1 MIGALADKI
10 TKCFVKNSIVS
21 YEDQEIYTYGLHQGI
36 IMIVNILTFILIG
49 LSFRMI
55 RESLMFMIFYIP
67 LRTYAGGYHAKTPTS
82 CYILS
87 IFMIILVLLAVK
99 TVSWTISIII
109 GISLLSGIII
119 FALSPVEDK
128 NKPLSDSQ
136 MIRYRQMARA
146 ILAIELIGI
155 AVLLYGGY
163 SNVALP
169 MVLSVATGSIMVVLG
184 RGVEI
189 IRIRKNQI

>member
-1 MIGALADKI
+1 MIGVFADKI
-10 TKCFVKNSIVS
+10 TKCFAENNIIP
-21 YEDQEIYTYGLHQGI
+21 YEDREIYTYGLHQGI
-36 IMIVNILTFILIG
+36 VMIINILTFILIG
-49 LSFRMI
+49 ISFRMI
-55 RESLMFMIFYIP
+55 WESLMFMIFYIP

-99 TVSWTISIII
+99 TVSWAISIII

-119 FALSPVEDK
+119 FALSPVEDN
-128 NKPLSDSQ
+128 NKPLSGSQ
-136 MIRYRQMARA
+136 VIRYRQMARA

-169 MVLSVATGSIMVVLG
+169 MVLSIATVSIMVVLG
-184 RGVEI
+184 KDRY
-189 IRIRKNQI
+189 KY